1 MTRLEVEVNG
11 SMFWYASEGEMKG
24 ARASLE
30 VRSKAIGGDL
40 ARFGAGG
47 GPAREGEALL
57 SCDDMIAR
65 GVRVSEVN
73 D

>member
-40 ARFGAGG
+40 ARLGGAGG
-47 GPAREGEALL
+47 VPAWVGEA
-57 SCDDMIAR
+57 DDMISR
-65 GVRVSEVN
+65 GVSEV
-73 D
+73 DE

>member
-1 MTRLEVEVNG
+1 
-11 SMFWYASEGEMKG
+11 MFWYASEGEMKG

-40 ARFGAGG
+40 ARFGA
-47 GPAREGEALL
+47 ARGGEALL